1 MFAGGSALGSI
12 QVGMLRALLGAGL
25 RPDFITGASSGA
37 LNGAM
42 LAAEPD
48 RALRRLETLWTS
60 VRRPQILPIRPVTL
74 ARALAG
80 RSTHIVPSSGV
91 RRVIETHL
99 PIRRIEDAAIPL
111 HIVAADMATRE
122 KVVLSRG
129 GVVDA
134 LLASTAIPGIYPPV
148 EIGGRLLADGGL
160 AEDPP
165 LGTAVERGA
174 TTVYLFPVGW
184 PLGPAPSR
192 SALVRAMDGLDWLFW
207 RVAAAQLEQWAGE
220 CDVYVLP
227 SPPITGLH
235 PLSTGAAQRL
245 MDESERLTRAWLPR
259 AQPWRTTH
267 TAGAQIS
274 AGSDA

>member
-1 MFAGGSALGSI
+1 
-12 QVGMLRALLGAGL
+12 MLRTLLGAGL
-25 RPDFITGASSGA
+25 RPDLITGTSSGA

-42 LAAEPD
+42 LAADPD
-48 RALRRLETLWTS
+48 RALRRLETLWTT
-60 VRRPQILPIRPVTL
+60 VRRAQILPIRPVTL

-80 RSTHIVPSSGV
+80 RSTHVVPSSGV

-99 PIRRIEDAAIPL
+99 PIRRIEDTVIPL

-134 LLASTAIPGIYPPV
+134 LVASTAIPGIYPPV

-165 LGTAVERGA
+165 LGTAVEQGA

-184 PLGPAPSR
+184 PLGPAPKR

-227 SPPITGLH
+227 SPPITGLY
-235 PLSTGAAQRL
+235 PLSTGAAPRL
-245 MDESERLTRAWLPR
+245 MNESERLTREWLPR
-259 AQPWRTTH
+259 AQPWRT
-267 TAGAQIS
+267 AGAAGPRPIR